1 MRKLLISCFFL
12 LGMGIIAVGC
22 QKGEE
27 GKAQNGPQVAQT
39 GSEDVGEKASPPA
52 LAMTKENSMVVRV
65 NDKEIDASDV
75 DRATE
80 ILLAQYKNQIPP
92 DRAAQARTVLRKQAA
107 ENLIN
112 QSLLL
117 EEAGR
122 QGTQP
127 EQKLVDD
134 RYNETVGRFSS
145 AEEFQTALNSMGL
158 SKEAFQEE
166 IKEDLM
172 IEVLLDE
179 QLKDVKKV
187 SDEEV
192 SAFYRDHPESFR
204 SPEQVRASHI
214 LITVDEGAT
223 DEQRAQKRLELAGLK
238 GEVEKGADFGQLAG
252 QHSDCP
258 SKARGGDLGY
268 FERGKMVKPFS
279 DAAFAMKVGDVSEI
293 VETQFGYHLIKVTDH
308 QGPKEATLDEV
319 KGQIENLL
327 NRQAKDKAVGE
338 YVGKLRESAK
348 IEYAE
353 ASAP

>member
-1 MRKLLISCFFL
+1 
-12 LGMGIIAVGC
+12 
-22 QKGEE
+22 
-27 GKAQNGPQVAQT
+27 
-39 GSEDVGEKASPPA
+39 
-52 LAMTKENSMVVRV
+52 MTQETSMVVSV
-65 NDKEIDASDV
+65 NDKAIHVSDV

-80 ILLAQYKNQIPP
+80 ILLAQYRNQIPP
-92 DRAAQARTVLRKQAA
+92 DRAAQARTMLRKQAV

-127 EQKLVDD
+127 EQKRVDD

-145 AEEFQTALNSMGL
+145 PEEFQAALDSMGL
-158 SKEAFQEE
+158 SKEAFRKE
-166 IKEDLM
+166 ILDDLM
-172 IEVLLDE
+172 IEGLLDG
-179 QLKDVKKV
+179 QLKDVKKA

-192 SAFYRDHPESFR
+192 SAFFRDHPESFR

-214 LITVDEGAT
+214 LISVDPGAT

-238 GEVEKGADFGQLAG
+238 GEIEKGADFGELAG

-268 FERGKMVKPFS
+268 FQRGKMVKPFE
-279 DAAFAMKVGDVSEI
+279 DEAFAMKVGDVSGI

-308 QGPKEATLDEV
+308 QEPKTATLDEV
-319 KGQIENLL
+319 KAQIENLL
-327 NRQAKDKAVGE
+327 NRQAKDKAIGA
-338 YVGKLRESAK
+338 YVAKLRESAR

-353 ASAP
+353 GYAPQ

>member
-1 MRKLLISCFFL
+1 MRKFLIFCFFL
-12 LGMGIIAVGC
+12 SAMGIIAIGC

-27 GKAQNGPQVAQT
+27 GKAQSDPLAAQT
-39 GSEDVGEKASPPA
+39 GIEDAGEKALPPA
-52 LAMTKENSMVVRV
+52 SAMTKENSMVASV
-65 NDKEIDASDV
+65 NDTVINESDV

-80 ILLAQYKNQIPP
+80 ILLAQYRNQIPP
-92 DRAAQARTVLRKQAA
+92 DSVGQARAVLRKQAV

-134 RYNETVGRFSS
+134 RFNETAGRFSS
-145 AEEFQTALNSMGL
+145 PEEFQSAMNSMGL
-158 SKEAFQEE
+158 SKESFQAE
-166 IKEDLM
+166 IEEDLM
-172 IEVLLDE
+172 IEALLDE
-179 QLKDVKKV
+179 QLEDVKKV
-187 SDEEV
+187 SAEEV

-214 LITVDEGAT
+214 LIKVDEGAT

-238 GEVEKGADFGQLAG
+238 GQVEKGADFGQLAG

-279 DAAFAMKVGDVSEI
+279 DAAFAMKVGDTSEI

-308 QGPKEATLDEV
+308 QDPKTATLDEV
-319 KGQIENLL
+319 KGQIENLM
-327 NRQAKDKAVGE
+327 NRQAKDRAVAA
-338 YVGKLRESAK
+338 YVAKLRESAK
-348 IEYAE
+348 IQYAE
-353 ASAP
+353 GYTP

>member
-1 MRKLLISCFFL
+1 MRKSLILCFFL
-12 LGMGIIAVGC
+12 LGMGIIAFGC
-22 QKGEE
+22 EKGEE
-27 GKAQNGPQVAQT
+27 GEAQSGPQAAQA
-39 GSEDVGEKASPPA
+39 GPEDTGEKALPSA
-52 LAMTKENSMVVRV
+52 SNMIGENSMVASV
-65 NDKEIDASDV
+65 NDKMINESDV

-80 ILLAQYKNQIPP
+80 ILLAQYRDQIPP
-92 DRAAQARTVLRKQAA
+92 DRVAQARMVLRKQAV

-122 QGTQP
+122 EGAQP

-145 AEEFQTALNSMGL
+145 PEEFQTALNSMGL
-158 SKEAFQEE
+158 SKDAFQEE
-166 IKEDLM
+166 IKGDLM

-223 DEQRAQKRLELAGLK
+223 DEQRAQKRLELSGLK
-238 GEVEKGADFGQLAG
+238 SEVENGADFGQLAG

-279 DAAFAMKVGDVSEI
+279 DAAFAMKVGDTSEI
-293 VETQFGYHLIKVTDH
+293 VETQFGYHLIRVTDH
-308 QGPKEATLDEV
+308 QEPKTATLDEV

-327 NRQAKDKAVGE
+327 NRQAKDEAVGA
-338 YVGKLRESAK
+338 YVAKLRESAK
-348 IEYAE
+348 IQYAE
-353 ASAP
+353 GYAP

>member
-1 MRKLLISCFFL
+1 MRKLLIFCFFL
-12 LGMGIIAVGC
+12 LGMGIIAMGC
-22 QKGEE
+22 QKGEK
-27 GKAQNGPQVAQT
+27 GKAQSDPQGAQT
-39 GSEDVGEKASPPA
+39 GSDKAGDKAWPPA
-52 LAMTKENSMVVRV
+52 STMTKENSMVVRV
-65 NDKEIDASDV
+65 NDREIVVSDV

-80 ILLAQYKNQIPP
+80 ILLAQYRNQIPP
-92 DRAAQARTVLRKQAA
+92 DRVAQARTMLRKQAV

-127 EQKLVDD
+127 EQKRVDD
-134 RYNETVGRFSS
+134 RYNETVKRFSS
-145 AEEFQTALNSMGL
+145 PEEFQSAVSSMGL
-158 SKEAFQEE
+158 SKEAFRQE

-172 IEVLLDE
+172 IEALLDE

-192 SAFYRDHPESFR
+192 SAFFRDHPESFR

-214 LITVDEGAT
+214 LITVDASAT
-223 DEQRAQKRLELAGLK
+223 DEQRAQKRLELAGFK
-238 GEVEKGADFGQLAG
+238 GEIEKGADFGEMAG
-252 QHSDCP
+252 RHSDCP

-268 FERGKMVKPFS
+268 FERGKMVKPFEE
-279 DAAFAMKVGDVSEI
+279 AAFVMKVGDLSDI

-308 QGPKEATLDEV
+308 QDPKTATLDEV

-327 NRQAKDKAVGE
+327 NRQAKDKAIGA
-338 YVGKLRESAK
+338 YVAELREPAK
-348 IEYAE
+348 IKYAE
-353 ASAP
+353 GYAP